1 MDLAYYQKVRIM
13 NFRLIFTHLILTMF
27 CLIIILPLLW
37 ILRTSFA
44 EKVTA
49 YKLPPD
55 LFFTPT
61 LDNYKVIFE
70 KFDFDKFFF
79 NSLFI
84 AGLTT
89 IISLVLGAL
98 AAYSIE
104 RFKTGG
110 KIMPVAIL
118 STQMLPPITLVIP
131 FFLLFKFFGLTNTYM
146 GLLVAYLTFNL
157 PYVMMILISFLQGI
171 PKELDEA
178 GVVDGYSPL
187 QTYFYIV
194 LPATLPGVGA
204 AAMLSFV
211 LCWNEFIFALML
223 AGQDTKT
230 LPVAISSLVTQQGTA
245 IGAVSAATILAIL
258 PMVIMFFIIR
268 KVMVS
273 GLSFGAVKG

>member
-1 MDLAYYQKVRIM
+1 M
-13 NFRLIFTHLILTMF
+13 NFRSILTHLILTTF
-27 CLIIILPLLW
+27 SLIIVLPLLW

-110 KIMPVAIL
+110 RIMPVAIL